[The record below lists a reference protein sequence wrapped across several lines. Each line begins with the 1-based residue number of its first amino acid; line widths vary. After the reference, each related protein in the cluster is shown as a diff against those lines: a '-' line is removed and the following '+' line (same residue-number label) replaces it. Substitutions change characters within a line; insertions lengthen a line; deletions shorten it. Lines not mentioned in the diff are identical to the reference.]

1 MQIVLAPNLS
11 HLENLL
17 LQEGVRLFTSRT
29 QQGISTNPDY
39 TAMVLWSCAVVQ
51 HMDWTSIAF
60 LFDRIWAVSP
70 TSLQGATRNQVYFAY
85 LMFLLSYRQHLLR
98 TAVGTDGVTGG
109 DGVTAKTLTPAMREL
124 MEHPMLGPDLQAGT
138 PGSTKGGEAA
148 VDADAAVLVV
158 LESLLSAVAAET
170 GHSCPVPFM
179 PQHYRKQYT
188 ATFAS
193 FKHDINT
200 SFFQSDVFRLLKV
213 STPPGLVRERM

>member
-1 MQIVLAPNLS
+1 
-11 HLENLL
+11 
-17 LQEGVRLFTSRT
+17 
-29 QQGISTNPDY
+29 
-39 TAMVLWSCAVVQ
+39 
-51 HMDWTSIAF
+51 MDWTSIAF

-85 LMFLLSYRQHLLR
+85 LTFLLSYRQHLLR

-170 GHSCPVPFM
+170 GHTCPIPFM

-213 STPPGLVRERM
+213 STPPREKSNDLQTAAHTCCVLAECQRTVVGLALLLPIKAAQKVLLCSC